1 MRVTVTAVPDPN
13 DPNGLDA
20 VVSTIRCAADAGF
33 SRLWFPQPP
42 PWAEVAGW
50 DALTTLA
57 VAGAA
62 TPGIELG
69 SSVVV
74 AYTQHPFALA
84 RQALTAS
91 AATGGR
97 LILGIGVSHRFLVAD
112 MLGYDYS
119 APAAFLR
126 EYLQV
131 LGPALAG
138 QPVDHHGP
146 RITAVGQL
154 TVPKAPSP
162 PVIAA
167 ALGPRML
174 DLAGELTDG
183 TVTTWTGPKTVEQQ
197 IIPRITRAAAAAG
210 RPAPQVIVGL
220 PVSVTSD
227 VQAARNHIAATFS
240 HQPGDMPA
248 YRAMMDLEGVDSIA
262 DMCVFGD
269 EADVVAQLRR
279 FADIG
284 ATEFTAI
291 PLGDNAT
298 QARTVEVLAANREI
312 T

>member
-1 MRVTVTAVPDPN
+1 MKVTVTAVPDPN
-13 DPNGLDA
+13 APTGIEG

-62 TPGIELG
+62 TGGIELG

-74 AYTQHPFALA
+74 AYTQHPMALA

-112 MLGYDYS
+112 LLGYDCC
-119 APAAFLR
+119 APVAFLR
-126 EYLQV
+126 EYLQG
-131 LGPALAG
+131 LGLAMAG
-138 QPVDHHGP
+138 QPVDHHGR

-154 TVPKAPSP
+154 TVPKAPTP

-174 DLAGELTDG
+174 DLAGELADG
-183 TVTTWTGPKTVEQQ
+183 TITTWTGPKTVEQH
-197 IIPRITRAAAAAG
+197 IIPPTTPAG
-210 RPAPQVIVGL
+210 
-220 PVSVTSD
+220 
-227 VQAARNHIAATFS
+227 
-240 HQPGDMPA
+240 
-248 YRAMMDLEGVDSIA
+248 
-262 DMCVFGD
+262 
-269 EADVVAQLRR
+269 
-279 FADIG
+279 
-284 ATEFTAI
+284 
-291 PLGDNAT
+291 
-298 QARTVEVLAANREI
+298 
-312 T
+312 

>member
-1 MRVTVTAVPDPN
+1 VKVTLTIVPDPI
-13 DPNGLDA
+13 DPTGLQGL
-20 VVSTIRCAADAGF
+20 VSTVRCAADTGF
-33 SRLWFPQPP
+33 SRIWFPQPP

-57 VAGAA
+57 LAGAA

-74 AYTQHPFALA
+74 AYTQHPIALA

-91 AATGGR
+91 AATHGR

-131 LGPALAG
+131 LGPAMAG
-138 QPVDHHGP
+138 EPVDHHGP

-154 TVPKAPSP
+154 TVRKAPTA

-183 TVTTWTGPKTVEQQ
+183 TITTWTGPKSVERQ

-227 VQAARNHIAATFS
+227 VEAARSHIAATFS

-248 YRAMMDLEGVDSIA
+248 YRAMMDLEGVDDIA

-269 EADVVAQLRR
+269 EADVVAQLHR
-279 FADIG
+279 FAAIG

-298 QARTVEVLAANREI
+298 QARTVEVLAANREL

>member
-1 MRVTVTAVPDPN
+1 MRVTLTAVPDPN
-13 DPNGLDA
+13 DPTGIEG
-20 VVSTIRCAADAGF
+20 VMSTIRCAADAGF

-62 TPGIELG
+62 TAGIELG

-74 AYTQHPFALA
+74 AYTQHPIALA

-91 AATGGR
+91 AAAGGR
-97 LILGIGVSHRFLVAD
+97 LILGIGVSHRFLVTD
-112 MLGYDYS
+112 MLGYDYT

-131 LGPALAG
+131 LGPSLAG
-138 QPVDHHGP
+138 PVDHHGP

-154 TVPKAPSP
+154 TLPKAPTP

-174 DLAGELTDG
+174 ELAGELTDG
-183 TVTTWTGPKTVEQQ
+183 TITTWTGPKTVERQ
-197 IIPRITRAAAAAG
+197 IVPRISRAAAAAG
-210 RPAPQVIVGL
+210 RPAPQIIVGL

-227 VQAARNHIAATFS
+227 VQAARSHLGATFS

-248 YRAMMDLEGVDSIA
+248 YRAMMDLEGVDDIA

-269 EADVVAQLRR
+269 EAAVLAQLRR
-279 FADIG
+279 FAAIG

-298 QARTVEVLAANREI
+298 QDRTVEMLAANREL

>member
-1 MRVTVTAVPDPN
+1 VKVTLTIVPDPI
-13 DPNGLDA
+13 DPAGMHG
-20 VVSTIRCAADAGF
+20 VVSTIRCAADTGF
-33 SRLWFPQPP
+33 SRIWFPQPP
-42 PWAEVAGW
+42 PWVEVAGW
-50 DALTTLA
+50 DALTALA

-62 TPGIELG
+62 APAIELG
-69 SSVVV
+69 SSVVI
-74 AYTQHPFALA
+74 AYTQHPLALA

-91 AATGGR
+91 AATDGR
-97 LILGIGVSHRFLVAD
+97 LILGIGVSHRSLVED

-131 LGPALAG
+131 LRPALAG
-138 QPVDHHGP
+138 EPVDHHGA

-154 TVPKAPSP
+154 TVPKAPAP

-183 TVTTWTGPKTVEQQ
+183 TITTWTGPKALEQR
-197 IIPRITRAAAAAG
+197 IVPRISQAAAAAG
-210 RPAPQVIVGL
+210 RPVPQVIVGL

-227 VQAARNHIAATFS
+227 VEAARSAIATSFI
-240 HQPGDMPA
+240 HEPGGMPA
-248 YRAMMDLEGVDSIA
+248 YRAMMDLEGIDDIA
-262 DMCVFGD
+262 DLCVFGD

-291 PLGDNAT
+291 PVGDNAT
-298 QARTVEVLAANREI
+298 RARTVEMLAANREL

>member
-1 MRVTVTAVPDPN
+1 MRVTLTIVPDPI
-13 DPNGLDA
+13 DPTGLDG

-33 SRLWFPQPP
+33 SRVWFPQAP

-57 VAGAA
+57 LAGAA
-62 TPGIELG
+62 TAGIELG

-74 AYTQHPFALA
+74 AYTQHPMALA
-84 RQALTAS
+84 RQPRPAA

-131 LGPALAG
+131 LGPAMAG
-138 QPVDHHGP
+138 DPVDHHAP

-154 TVPKAPSP
+154 TLPKAPAP

-174 DLAGELTDG
+174 DLAGELADG
-183 TVTTWTGPKTVEQQ
+183 TVTTWTGPKTVERQ
-197 IIPRITRAAAAAG
+197 IIPRITRAAAAA
-210 RPAPQVIVGL
+210 RPA
-220 PVSVTSD
+220 
-227 VQAARNHIAATFS
+227 AA
-240 HQPGDMPA
+240 P
-248 YRAMMDLEGVDSIA
+248 
-262 DMCVFGD
+262 
-269 EADVVAQLRR
+269 
-279 FADIG
+279 
-284 ATEFTAI
+284 
-291 PLGDNAT
+291 
-298 QARTVEVLAANREI
+298 
-312 T
+312 

>member
-1 MRVTVTAVPDPN
+1 
-13 DPNGLDA
+13 
-20 VVSTIRCAADAGF
+20 
-33 SRLWFPQPP
+33 
-42 PWAEVAGW
+42 
-50 DALTTLA
+50 
-57 VAGAA
+57 
-62 TPGIELG
+62 LG

-91 AATGGR
+91 AATDGR

-138 QPVDHHGP
+138 EPVDHHGP

-154 TVPKAPSP
+154 TVPKVPTP

-174 DLAGELTDG
+174 DLAGEHTDG

-197 IIPRITRAAAAAG
+197 IIPRISRAAVAAG

-220 PVSVTSD
+220 PVSVTPD
-227 VQAARNHIAATFS
+227 VEAARSHIAATFS